1 MKIFTMFNPLSTTT
15 TTIIPLRKKTAL
27 LKNNSQNDRNIHFHL
42 ITFPNGI
49 SVEEYGLP
57 IIKTLQDIEN
67 LPKFEVIRY
76 LQGFDIEYNNNN
88 VLLEI
93 HLRNLLKDRLIIE
106 MNYLNGGVK
115 KTKWSKAKKLK
126 H

>member
-1 MKIFTMFNPLSTTT
+1 MFNPLSTT

-67 LPKFEVIRY
+67 LPKFEVISIYKDLILNIIIIMFYWRFIY
-76 LQGFDIEYNNNN
+76 
-88 VLLEI
+88 EI
-93 HLRNLLKDRLIIE
+93 
-106 MNYLNGGVK
+106 Y
-115 KTKWSKAKKLK
+115 
-126 H
+126 

>member
-1 MKIFTMFNPLSTTT
+1 MFNPLSTT
-15 TTIIPLRKKTAL
+15 TTIIPLRKKIAL

-76 LQGFDIEYNNNN
+76 LQGFDIEYINNN

>member
-1 MKIFTMFNPLSTTT
+1 MFNPLSTTT

-88 VLLEI
+88 VLSEI